1 MADNSRFGFKNMGH
15 MSASGRRRGAFRRQS
30 GEGQVQGFAT
40 GEALAVFS
48 DPENGGV
55 SALLDWLAQ
64 QAG

>member
-1 MADNSRFGFKNMGH
+1 MGH

-64 QAG
+64 QAS